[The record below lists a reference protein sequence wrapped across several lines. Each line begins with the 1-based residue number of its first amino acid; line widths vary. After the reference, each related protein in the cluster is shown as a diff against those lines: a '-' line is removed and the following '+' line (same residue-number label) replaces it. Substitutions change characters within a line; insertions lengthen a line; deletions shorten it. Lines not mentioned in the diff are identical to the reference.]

1 MNEPKGPDERQPKQG
16 WTLLR
21 DPLLN
26 QGTAFTADE
35 RRIQR
40 LDGLLPAAE
49 TTLEQQAAA
58 AYHRVMAQPGNL
70 EKWEAL
76 RELLL
81 DNETLFFRVAR
92 DHLTEILPLIY
103 TPTIGD
109 VAQKFSELW
118 RPSRG
123 VILHPG
129 LRGRFKEILRR
140 IPECIQ
146 IIVATD
152 GERVLGLGDQGLG
165 GMAISQGKVALY
177 SLFGGVYPG
186 ATLPVCLDVGTNHE
200 GLLEDPDYLGWRHP
214 RLTGKDYDAFLDEF
228 VEAVKEVFPKALLQW
243 EDFGKTNAR
252 RVLERYRHQTL
263 SFNDDIQ
270 GTAAVTLAGL
280 LAALK
285 EASRPLAA
293 ERVIIFGGGSAG
305 LGIAERLM
313 QYSVRQG
320 GTAHAM
326 AQRIY
331 ILDRRGLLT
340 PDHPMHDPLQKELAK
355 PREQLES
362 WTVTDPD
369 HITLEEVVRNLHPT
383 ILIGVSAHGGA
394 FSEEIVR
401 EMAAHCQRPIIF
413 PLSNPTSK
421 SEAVPSELIRWTD
434 GRCIIATGS
443 PFAPVPFGERTYQ
456 IGQCNNLYIF
466 PGVGM
471 GCLIAEARQVTDSM
485 LDRAAEILA
494 QHSPALKDPTL
505 ALFPTLSHAIE
516 IAREVSLAVAVQ
528 AQQDGVAPACEL
540 ETLRQRLSHMVWTPA
555 YASRLSLPPC
565 G

>member
-1 MNEPKGPDERQPKQG
+1 MNEVRGPDERQPIWG
-16 WTLLR
+16 WSLLR

-26 QGTAFTADE
+26 QGTAFTAEE
-35 RRIQR
+35 RQQHQ
-40 LDGLLPAAE
+40 LEGLLPAAE
-49 TTLEQQAAA
+49 TTLEQQAAS
-58 AYHRVMAQPGNL
+58 AYHRVMAAPGSL

-76 RELLL
+76 QELLL

-92 DHLTEILPLIY
+92 DHLAEILPLIY

-109 VAQKFSELW
+109 VAQKFSEVW

-140 IPECIQ
+140 IPDCVRV
-146 IIVATD
+146 IVATD

-186 ATLPVCLDVGTNHE
+186 STLPVCLDVGTNHE
-200 GLLEDPDYLGWRHP
+200 GLLEDPGYLGWRHP

-228 VEAVKEVFPKALLQW
+228 VAAVREVFPKALLQW

-252 RVLERYRHQTL
+252 RVLERYRHQVL

-280 LAALK
+280 LAALQ
-285 EASRPLAA
+285 EANRPLAD
-293 ERVIIFGGGSAG
+293 ERVVIFGGGSAG

-320 GTAHAM
+320 GSAQAM

-331 ILDRRGLLT
+331 VLDRRGLLT

-355 PREQLES
+355 PLEELAS
-362 WTVTDPD
+362 WKVADPD

-394 FSEEIVR
+394 FTEEVVR
-401 EMAAHCQRPIIF
+401 EMAAHCPRPIIF

-421 SEAVPSELIRWTD
+421 SEAVPSDLIRWTE

-443 PFAPVPFGERTYQ
+443 PFAPVPYSNRTFQ

-494 QHSPALKDPTL
+494 QHSPALEDSTL
-505 ALFPTLSHAIE
+505 SLFPSLEDAVQ
-516 IAREVSLAVAVQ
+516 IAREVSIAVALQ
-528 AQQDGVAPACEL
+528 AQQDGVAPACDEQ
-540 ETLRQRLSHMVWTPA
+540 TLCKRLSHMVWTPA
-555 YASRLSLPPC
+555 YASRLRLPPC